1 MNFLKP
7 KRSIDFVGMRKPFA
21 VLSAILVTVS
31 LALAFVIQPNW
42 GIDFTGGTEIVLDFE
57 DTTDIA
63 EVREAVNRLGLSDDA
78 VQQVNAKEANQFSIR
93 IQDATF
99 GSEGIRK
106 DVEAALSSSFGGDFI
121 TNSRMDAQIGA
132 RILIEHKPQD
142 LVLADVENALSE
154 LDGVQVESYAEDNT
168 FQIKLTNLST
178 LVQTEIQKS
187 IGEKTFEV
195 VKVDSVGPK
204 VGGDLR
210 TQGILS
216 MAATLALIL
225 FYVAFR
231 FDVIFAPGAILALFH
246 DVLITIG
253 IFTVLQREVN
263 LSMVGA
269 LLTIIGYSL
278 NDTIVIYDRIRENMT
293 RYRRSDTP
301 KLINDS
307 INETLGR
314 TLATSITTLMAIGAF
329 LVLGGPVIKNF
340 ALAMMIGIVVGTYS
354 TVFVAT
360 PSILVME
367 KIKPWLVKVLAP
379 NAGAAVQPAAEGSV
393 SESP

>member
-1 MNFLKP
+1 L
-7 KRSIDFVGMRKPFA
+7 
-21 VLSAILVTVS
+21 
-31 LALAFVIQPNW
+31 
-42 GIDFTGGTEIVLDFE
+42 
-57 DTTDIA
+57 
-63 EVREAVNRLGLSDDA
+63 
-78 VQQVNAKEANQFSIR
+78 
-93 IQDATF
+93 
-99 GSEGIRK
+99 
-106 DVEAALSSSFGGDFI
+106 
-121 TNSRMDAQIGA
+121 
-132 RILIEHKPQD
+132 
-142 LVLADVENALSE
+142 
-154 LDGVQVESYAEDNT
+154 QVESYAEDNT

-178 LVQTEIQKS
+178 LVQAEIQKS
-187 IGEKTFEV
+187 IGSKSFEV

-216 MAATLALIL
+216 MGATLALIL

-246 DVLITIG
+246 DVILTIG

-329 LVLGGPVIKNF
+329 LILGGPVIKNF

-367 KIKPWLVKVLAP
+367 KVKPWLVKVLAP
-379 NAGAAVQPAAEGSV
+379 NAGAAVQPAAEGSA
-393 SESP
+393 SESK